1 MPLFLMNMKFLIVGL
16 GNIGEEY
23 ANTRHNIGFVILDAL
38 ARELEVTFSPGR
50 YASVAEARYRGKTLI
65 LIKPSTY
72 MNLSGKAVK
81 YWLAKEKLLPEN
93 MLIIH
98 DDKDLPPGSIRI
110 RKNGSGGTHNGMNDI
125 IYQLMTE
132 DFPRLRFGI
141 GNDFA
146 RGYQVDYVLGRWTPE
161 EEKILIPRIPVATEV
176 IKSFLVNGVDR
187 TMNLYNNK

>member
-1 MPLFLMNMKFLIVGL
+1 MKYLIVGL

-23 ANTRHNIGFVILDAL
+23 ANTRHNIGFIVLDAL
-38 ARELEVTFSPGR
+38 AKDMGINFSSGR
-50 YASVAEARYRGKTLI
+50 YAAVAEVKYKGKI
-65 LIKPSTY
+65 MVLIKPSTY

-81 YWLAKEKLLPEN
+81 YWLAKEKLLPGN
-93 MLIIH
+93 MLVIH
-98 DDKDLPPGSIRI
+98 DDKDLPLGSIRV

-125 IYQLMTE
+125 IYQMATE

-146 RGYQVDYVLGRWTPE
+146 RGYQVDYVLGRWTSE
-161 EEKILIPRIPVATEV
+161 EEKILLPRIPVAIEV
-176 IKSFLVNGVDR
+176 IKSFISSGIDR

>member
-1 MPLFLMNMKFLIVGL
+1 MKYLIVGL

-23 ANTRHNIGFVILDAL
+23 ANTRHNIGFIVLDAL
-38 ARELEVTFSPGR
+38 AKDMGAGFSSGR
-50 YASVAEARYRGKTLI
+50 YAAVAEIRYKGKILV

-93 MLIIH
+93 MLVVH
-98 DDKDLPPGSIRI
+98 DDKDLSLGSIRV

-125 IYQLMTE
+125 IYQMATE

-146 RGYQVDYVLGRWTPE
+146 RGYQVDYVLGRWTSE
-161 EEKILIPRIPVATEV
+161 EEKVLMPRIPVAIEV
-176 IKSFLVNGVDR
+176 IKSFISVGVDR

>member
-1 MPLFLMNMKFLIVGL
+1 MKYLITGL

-23 ANTRHNIGFVILDAL
+23 ANTRHNIGFVVLDAL
-38 ARELEVTFSPGR
+38 AQELGARFKVGR
-50 YASVAEARYRGKTLI
+50 LASVAEAKFKGRTLI

-81 YWLAKEKLLPEN
+81 YWLNKEKLLPDN
-93 MLIIH
+93 LLVVH
-98 DDKDLPPGSIRI
+98 DDKDLPLGTLRI

-132 DFPRLRFGI
+132 DFSRLRFGI

-146 RGYQVDYVLGRWTPE
+146 KGYQVDFVLGKWTRE
-161 EEKILIPRIPVATEV
+161 EEKLIMERIPLTIEA
-176 IKSFLVNGVDR
+176 IKSFVTVGADR
-187 TMNLYNNK
+187 TMNTYNSK